1 MATLPRMVKSVEH
14 ALDILDEFT
23 AETPYLSLAD
33 LSRRLDLSKST
44 IYQLLAT
51 LESRGLVE
59 RGANDSRYSLGLRL
73 FQLGSLRVG
82 LAGLSDVALPYL
94 TQLRD
99 ATGETVHLGVVY
111 RDAILYVAKVESLH
125 TIRMGSRIG
134 GTSPLYCT
142 GVGKIL
148 LAFQPQN
155 VVDEVLSRP
164 LGRFTANTLTDA
176 AVIAEELARI
186 RARGYAFDH
195 EEHEPHVRCIAAP
208 IRDHTGGVVAAISC
222 SGPDIRMTNERMD
235 SLAPEVVRTALGL
248 SQRIGYCGGE
258 AAADAPTD
266 PGQDVS

>member
-14 ALDILDEFT
+14 ALDILDQFT
-23 AETPYLSLAD
+23 TDAPFLSLAD

-51 LESRGLVE
+51 LESRGFVE
-59 RGANDSRYSLGLRL
+59 RGVNDSKYSLGLRL

-82 LAGLSDVALPYL
+82 LSGLSDVATPYL

-99 ATGETVHLGVVY
+99 ASGETVHLGVVY

-142 GVGKIL
+142 GVGKVL
-148 LAFQPQN
+148 LAYQPHEY
-155 VVDEVLSRP
+155 VEEVLSMP

-176 AVIAEELARI
+176 ALILEELARI
-186 RARGYAFDH
+186 RSRGYAFDH
-195 EEHEPHVRCIAAP
+195 EEHEPHVRCVAAP
-208 IRDHTGGVVAAISC
+208 IRDHTGDVVAAISC
-222 SGPDIRMTNERMD
+222 SGPDIRMTSERMD
-235 SLAPEVVRTALGL
+235 SLVPHVVRAALSL
-248 SQRIGYCGGE
+248 SQRIGYCG
-258 AAADAPTD
+258 ADVAADAS
-266 PGQDVS
+266 PGPVQDVS